1 MSGRQQRPLKMSSKE
16 NRKAADKIVVLAAA
30 FLLLTILLCGC
41 GGKEMERDGKLPGEE
56 TAEAAGS
63 ECHLRDGVYSIQ
75 ADSSSSMF
83 RVTQC
88 SLQVD
93 GGQMR
98 R

>member
-63 ECHLRDGVYSIQ
+63 ECHLRMGFIL
-75 ADSSSSMF
+75 F
-83 RVTQC
+83 RQIPVPPC
-88 SLQVD
+88 F
-93 GGQMR
+93 G
-98 R
+98 